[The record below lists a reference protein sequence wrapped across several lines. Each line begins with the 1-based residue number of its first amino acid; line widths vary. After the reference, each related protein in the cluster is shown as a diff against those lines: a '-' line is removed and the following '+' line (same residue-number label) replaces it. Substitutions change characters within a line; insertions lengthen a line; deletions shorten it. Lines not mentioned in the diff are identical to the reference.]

1 MQALEAVGASSEQTV
16 FVGDRVDTDVMAAK
30 AVSCRSVLVRT
41 GAFKMFENRANE
53 ADLVLDSIADLP
65 AAIDY
70 VLDL

>member
-1 MQALEAVGASSEQTV
+1 
-16 FVGDRVDTDVMAAK
+16 MAAK
-30 AVSCRSVLVRT
+30 AVGCRSVLVRT